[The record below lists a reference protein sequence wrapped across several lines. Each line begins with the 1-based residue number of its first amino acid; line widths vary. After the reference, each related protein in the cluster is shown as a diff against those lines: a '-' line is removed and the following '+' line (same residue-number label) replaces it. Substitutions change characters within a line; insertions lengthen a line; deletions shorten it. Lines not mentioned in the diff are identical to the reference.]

1 MEQLS
6 YKIDVFEGP
15 LDLLL
20 SLISKNKLNIY
31 DIPISELL
39 DQYMEQIEIMQS
51 NDMDVASEFLEMA
64 SRLVHIKSVSLLPK
78 KEEAEE
84 LKRELTGQL
93 IEYKQCKAVA
103 LRLSKLMSFDCIS
116 RNEEA
121 IEADYRYKQKHEPIV
136 LYNAYMNAVGKNRKP
151 FVLNREKLDR
161 IVTRNFVSV
170 NSQVIYILRSLWN
183 KIPIRLNSLIFHK
196 KDHSERIAAFL
207 ALLELVKHKRV
218 RVHENN
224 HETYVRIYNGED
236 INE

>member
-20 SLISKNKLNIY
+20 TLISKNKLNIY

-39 DQYMEQIEIMQS
+39 EQYMEQIELMQS
-51 NDMDVASEFLEMA
+51 KDMDIASEFLEMA

-93 IEYKQCKAVA
+93 IEYQQCKAVA
-103 LRLSKLMSFDCIS
+103 ARLSEIISFDSIS
-116 RNEEA
+116 RKEEA
-121 IEADYRYKQKHEPIV
+121 IEADYRYKLKHEPTV
-136 LYNAYMNAVGKNRKP
+136 LYNAYMNVFGKNRKP
-151 FVLNREKLDR
+151 FVLNREKLDK

-170 NSQVIYILRSLWN
+170 NSQIIYILRNLWN
-183 KIPIRLNSLIFHK
+183 KIPIKLNSLIFQK

-218 RVHENN
+218 KVHEKNN
-224 HETYVRIYNGED
+224 ETYVRIYNGED

>member
-20 SLISKNKLNIY
+20 TLISKNKLNIY

-39 DQYMEQIEIMQS
+39 EQYMKQIELMQS
-51 NDMDVASEFLEMA
+51 KDMDIASEFLEMA

-93 IEYKQCKAVA
+93 IEYQQCKAVA
-103 LRLSKLMSFDCIS
+103 AKLSEIISFDSIS
-116 RNEEA
+116 RKEEA
-121 IEADYRYKQKHEPIV
+121 IEADYRYKLKHEPTV
-136 LYNAYMNAVGKNRKP
+136 LYNAYMNVFGKNRKP
-151 FVLNREKLDR
+151 FVLNREKLDK

-170 NSQVIYILRSLWN
+170 NSQIIYILRNLWN
-183 KIPIRLNSLIFHK
+183 KIPIKLNSLIFQK

-218 RVHENN
+218 KVHEKNN
-224 HETYVRIYNGED
+224 ETYVRIYNGED

>member
-1 MEQLS
+1 M
-6 YKIDVFEGP
+6 FEGP

-20 SLISKNKLNIY
+20 TLISKNKLNIY

-39 DQYMEQIEIMQS
+39 EQYMKQIELMQS
-51 NDMDVASEFLEMA
+51 KDMDIASEFLEMA

-93 IEYKQCKAVA
+93 IEYQQCKAVA
-103 LRLSKLMSFDCIS
+103 AKLSEIISFDSIS
-116 RNEEA
+116 RKEET
-121 IEADYRYKQKHEPIV
+121 IEADYRYKLKHEPTV
-136 LYNAYMNAVGKNRKP
+136 LYNAYMNVFGKNRKP
-151 FVLNREKLDR
+151 FVLNREKLDK

-170 NSQVIYILRSLWN
+170 NSQIIYILRNLWN
-183 KIPIRLNSLIFHK
+183 KIPIKLNSLIFQK

-218 RVHENN
+218 KVHEKNN
-224 HETYVRIYNGED
+224 ETYVRIYNGED

>member
-1 MEQLS
+1 M
-6 YKIDVFEGP
+6 FEGP

-20 SLISKNKLNIY
+20 TLISKNKLNIY

-39 DQYMEQIEIMQS
+39 EQYMEQIELMQS
-51 NDMDVASEFLEMA
+51 KDMDIASEFLEMA

-93 IEYKQCKAVA
+93 IEYQQCKAVA
-103 LRLSKLMSFDCIS
+103 VKLSEIISFDSIS
-116 RNEEA
+116 RKEET
-121 IEADYRYKQKHEPIV
+121 IEADYRYKLKHEPTV
-136 LYNAYMNAVGKNRKP
+136 LYNAYMNVFGKNRKP
-151 FVLNREKLDR
+151 FVLNREKLDK

-170 NSQVIYILRSLWN
+170 NSQIIYILRNLWN
-183 KIPIRLNSLIFHK
+183 KIPIKLNSLIFQK

-218 RVHENN
+218 KVHEKNN
-224 HETYVRIYNGED
+224 ETYVRIYNGED

>member
-20 SLISKNKLNIY
+20 TLISKNKLNIY

-39 DQYMEQIEIMQS
+39 DQYMEQIELMQS
-51 NDMDVASEFLEMA
+51 KDMDIASEFLEMA

-93 IEYKQCKAVA
+93 IEYQQCKAVA
-103 LRLSKLMSFDCIS
+103 AKLSGMMSFDSVS
-116 RNEEA
+116 RKEEA
-121 IEADYRYKQKHEPIV
+121 IEADYRYKLHHEPTV
-136 LYNAYMNAVGKNRKP
+136 LYNAYMNAFGKSQKP

-170 NSQVIYILRSLWN
+170 NSQIIYILRNLWN
-183 KIPIRLNSLIFHK
+183 KIPIKLNSLILQK

-218 RVHENN
+218 KVHEKNN
-224 HETYVRIYNGED
+224 ETYVRIYNGED

>member
-20 SLISKNKLNIY
+20 TLISKNKLNIY

-39 DQYMEQIEIMQS
+39 EQYMEQIELMQS
-51 NDMDVASEFLEMA
+51 KDMDIASEFLEMA

-93 IEYKQCKAVA
+93 IEYQQCKAVA
-103 LRLSKLMSFDCIS
+103 VKLSEIISFDSIS
-116 RNEEA
+116 RKEET
-121 IEADYRYKQKHEPIV
+121 IEADYRYKLKHEPTV
-136 LYNAYMNAVGKNRKP
+136 LYNAYMNVFGKNRKP
-151 FVLNREKLDR
+151 FVLNREKLDK

-170 NSQVIYILRSLWN
+170 NSQIIYILRNLWN
-183 KIPIRLNSLIFHK
+183 KIPIKLNSLIFQK

-218 RVHENN
+218 KVHEKNN
-224 HETYVRIYNGED
+224 ETYVRIYNGED

>member
-1 MEQLS
+1 M
-6 YKIDVFEGP
+6 FEGP

-20 SLISKNKLNIY
+20 TLISKNKLNIY

-39 DQYMEQIEIMQS
+39 EQYMEQIELMQS
-51 NDMDVASEFLEMA
+51 KDMDIASEFLEMA

-93 IEYKQCKAVA
+93 IEYQQCKAVA
-103 LRLSKLMSFDCIS
+103 AKLSEIISFDSIS
-116 RNEEA
+116 RKEET
-121 IEADYRYKQKHEPIV
+121 IEADYRYKLKHEPTV
-136 LYNAYMNAVGKNRKP
+136 LYNAYMNVFGKNRKP
-151 FVLNREKLDR
+151 FVLNREKLDK

-170 NSQVIYILRSLWN
+170 NSQIIYILRNLWN
-183 KIPIRLNSLIFHK
+183 KIPIKLNSLIFQK

-218 RVHENN
+218 KVHEKNN
-224 HETYVRIYNGED
+224 ETYVRIYNGED

>member
-20 SLISKNKLNIY
+20 TLISKNKLNIY

-39 DQYMEQIEIMQS
+39 EQYMEQIELMQS
-51 NDMDVASEFLEMA
+51 KDMDIASEFLEMA

-93 IEYKQCKAVA
+93 IEYQQCKAVA
-103 LRLSKLMSFDCIS
+103 AKLSEIISFDSIS
-116 RNEEA
+116 RKEET
-121 IEADYRYKQKHEPIV
+121 IEADYRYKLKHEPTV
-136 LYNAYMNAVGKNRKP
+136 LYNAYMNVFGKNRKP
-151 FVLNREKLDR
+151 FVLNREKLDK

-170 NSQVIYILRSLWN
+170 NSQIIYILRNLWN
-183 KIPIRLNSLIFHK
+183 KIPIKLNSLIFQK

-218 RVHENN
+218 KVHEKNN
-224 HETYVRIYNGED
+224 ETYVRIYNGED